1 MTLGENLQNLRKE
14 KGLSQ
19 EEVAKALFVTRQTI
33 SKWETGKAEPGV
45 SNLKALAELYGVTLE
60 QLVLWETPQ
69 VVEHADST
77 LHDSHVKERSLSY
90 LFWTALLIA
99 VTVMVGIY
107 TMENDRSVSIPFSLI
122 AMVIGIWVRYPAMWI
137 VIQCIFTVSLLF
149 SGVILFLG
157 DHMGWLH
164 LLVNGGYIL
173 AMYTPSI
180 RRRFGMKKNVPMTV
194 LGITGPTGA
203 GKTTALREVE
213 KLGGSVI
220 DCDVEY
226 HELLESDLTLQG
238 MLESAFGP
246 LRNESGAIDRKKLGT
261 IVFGDP
267 EKLKKLN
274 TIAQTATVK
283 RTQERLEEYR
293 AKGKTLVAIDAI
305 GLLESPLKDLCSATV
320 AVIAPPEVR
329 VKRIMARESISEEYA
344 WSRVRAQKPDDY
356 FTQGCDYTLW
366 NDCAGPEEFAL
377 QAKTLI
383 ESILGKDI
391 Q

>member
-77 LHDSHVKERSLSY
+77 LHDSRVKERSLSY

-149 SGVILFLG
+149 SGAILFLG

-220 DCDVEY
+220 DCDVVY

-246 LRNESGAIDRKKLGT
+246 LRNESGAIDRKKLGS
-261 IVFGDP
+261 IVFSDP

-329 VKRIMARESISEEYA
+329 VKRIMVRESISEEYA

-356 FTQGCDYTLW
+356 FSQGCDYTLW

>member
-77 LHDSHVKERSLSY
+77 LHDSRVKERSLSY

-149 SGVILFLG
+149 SGAILFLG

-220 DCDVEY
+220 DCDVVY
-226 HELLESDLTLQG
+226 HDLLESDLTLQG

-246 LRNESGAIDRKKLGT
+246 LRNESGAIDRKKLGS
-261 IVFGDP
+261 IVFSDP

-274 TIAQTATVK
+274 IIAQTATVK

>member
-1 MTLGENLQNLRKE
+1 
-14 KGLSQ
+14 
-19 EEVAKALFVTRQTI
+19 
-33 SKWETGKAEPGV
+33 
-45 SNLKALAELYGVTLE
+45 
-60 QLVLWETPQ
+60 
-69 VVEHADST
+69 
-77 LHDSHVKERSLSY
+77 
-90 LFWTALLIA
+90 
-99 VTVMVGIY
+99 
-107 TMENDRSVSIPFSLI
+107 
-122 AMVIGIWVRYPAMWI
+122 
-137 VIQCIFTVSLLF
+137 
-149 SGVILFLG
+149 
-157 DHMGWLH
+157 
-164 LLVNGGYIL
+164 
-173 AMYTPSI
+173 
-180 RRRFGMKKNVPMTV
+180 MKKNVPMTV

-305 GLLESPLKDLCSATV
+305 GLLESPLKDLCSAPV

>member
-60 QLVLWETPQ
+60 QLVLWDTPQ

-77 LHDSHVKERSLSY
+77 LRDSRVKERSLSY

-149 SGVILFLG
+149 SGAILFLG

-220 DCDVEY
+220 DCDVVY
-226 HELLESDLTLQG
+226 HDLLESDLTLQG

>member
-69 VVEHADST
+69 VVKHADST

-173 AMYTPSI
+173 VMYTPSI

-220 DCDVEY
+220 DCDVVY
-226 HELLESDLTLQG
+226 HELLESDLTLQR